1 MDNKNNN
8 QNNGF
13 GNGFVLGLLV
23 GIVATLFITTKRGR
37 ELFKEL
43 TERGLEKFS
52 DLEGKLQEKTR
63 DFQDE
68 YEEMEDEDDYV
79 PQESRPETPRDVRL
93 IAHEPAARNAPHS
106 DTGGEPHGSSHKPS
120 GVRRFFRKKS

>member
-1 MDNKNNN
+1 MENKNNN
-8 QNNGF
+8 QNGF

-43 TERGLEKFS
+43 TEKGFEKFS
-52 DLEGKLQEKTR
+52 DLEEKLQEKTR

-68 YEEMEDEDDYV
+68 YEEMEEEEDDYV
-79 PQESRPETPRDVRL
+79 PQESRPETPRDVRQ
-93 IAHEPAARNAPHS
+93 IAHE
-106 DTGGEPHGSSHKPS
+106 EQHGSSHKPS

>member
-1 MDNKNNN
+1 MENKNNN
-8 QNNGF
+8 HNGF

-43 TERGLEKFS
+43 TEKGLERFS
-52 DLEGKLQEKTR
+52 DLEEKLQEKTR
-63 DFQDE
+63 GFQDE
-68 YEEMEDEDDYV
+68 YEEMEEEDDYV

-93 IAHEPAARNAPHS
+93 IAHEEQVETRNGHAS
-106 DTGGEPHGSSHKPS
+106 NGSSHKPS